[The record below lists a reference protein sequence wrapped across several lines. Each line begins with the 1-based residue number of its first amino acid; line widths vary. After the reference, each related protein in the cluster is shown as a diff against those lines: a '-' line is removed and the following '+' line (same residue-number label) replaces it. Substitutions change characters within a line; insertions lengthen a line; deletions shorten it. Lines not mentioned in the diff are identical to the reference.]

1 MAKKK
6 VTLQPNDTKEETH
19 HSKTHHI
26 THKAAAAAM
35 DEPSEKLENLK
46 SLNSLLLKETKD
58 RRQQVESLVQA
69 KAGLESELSRFR
81 VESESLV
88 SELSEKSEE
97 NVGLELE
104 KSVYGVFVLA
114 QMGQMMRERVEIE
127 RAMSERDG
135 EIVELKREVEELAG
149 GLEIE
154 KGKLSRVCWER
165 DCVKRDFGGLSEEV
179 NGLKLK
185 VVEMEKKERVFGEEF
200 EKLKV
205 HCNGLVQDKAGKERE
220 VEIAMREKELAE
232 MKLDESERVIDDL
245 KREMERVVMEK
256 NEIEKEKSGH
266 EARIFQLEN
275 EAGQLS
281 KIELGLRKENAV
293 LHVKVLE
300 LEKSVEEAMG
310 KGEVLERE
318 IKVLGEE
325 KREKEQSFEKL
336 TEEVK
341 SQKELLDMVTEELK
355 KKEERIKEIELKKN
369 EIKEAKVKQE
379 KEIAE
384 LTSQVKEERDFVST
398 LRNSCD
404 EQKEK
409 NAQLFSEVSRYK
421 DALDRVTE
429 EKAEALKNLDGEKKK
444 VEDLMLTIS
453 GREKTIK
460 EIEKELEKLRG
471 VRENIA
477 EKNKAMESRLES
489 LVKEKDVLQKNL
501 VEAQRKI
508 RDWEAKFE
516 SEGTKMEL
524 ALTLL
529 KNTAARVSLKSEG
542 KEEVAT
548 NDLKVGEEIKPY
560 AAELD
565 AIHTAFRNK
574 EKMVGDLQK
583 QLECMQKSSEAQK
596 KKSFWTLISSATTL
610 IAAASFAYVSKAR

>member
-6 VTLQPNDTKEETH
+6 VTLQPNDTKEVTH

-26 THKAAAAAM
+26 THKAAAAAAM

-69 KAGLESELSRFR
+69 KAGLESELSRFL

-104 KSVYGVFVLA
+104 KTVYGVFVLA

-165 DCVKRDFGGLSEEV
+165 DCVKRDFSDLSEEA

-200 EKLKV
+200 QKLKV

-232 MKLDESERVIDDL
+232 MKRDESERVIDDL
-245 KREMERVVMEK
+245 KREIERVVMEK
-256 NEIEKEKSGH
+256 SRH

-300 LEKSVEEAMG
+300 LEKSVEEATG

-325 KREKEQSFEKL
+325 KREKEQSFKKL

-341 SQKELLDMVTEELK
+341 SQKELLDTVTEELK
-355 KKEERIKEIELKKN
+355 KKEERIKEIKLKKN
-369 EIKEAKVKQE
+369 EIKEAKVRQK

-409 NAQLFSEVSRYK
+409 NVQLVSEVSRYK
-421 DALDRVTE
+421 DALDRVTQ
-429 EKAEALKNLDGEKKK
+429 EKAEALKNLEGEKKQ
-444 VEDLMLTIS
+444 VEDLMLTIL

-460 EIEKELEKLRG
+460 EIEKELEKLRS

-501 VEAQRKI
+501 VEAQTKT

-548 NDLKVGEEIKPY
+548 NDPKVGEEIKPY
-560 AAELD
+560 AVELD
-565 AIHTAFRNK
+565 AIQTAFRNK

-583 QLECMQKSSEAQK
+583 QLESMQKSSEAQK